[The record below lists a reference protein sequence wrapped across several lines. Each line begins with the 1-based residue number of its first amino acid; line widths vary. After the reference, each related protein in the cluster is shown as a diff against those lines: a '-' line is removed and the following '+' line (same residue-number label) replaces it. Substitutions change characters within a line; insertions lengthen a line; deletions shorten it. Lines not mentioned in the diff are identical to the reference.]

1 MDGILYIASTENIE
15 HVRPYIGEIPIIIVN
30 RTFDVDA
37 PCINMDNV
45 DAAYQAVKYL
55 IENGHRKIALYI
67 NDKDR
72 QYNRERLQGALKA
85 LQEYGIKD
93 YEKYMVRD
101 VGSEEDAYYK
111 TLEMLRNEELPTSIF
126 MFNDF
131 MAYGVYRGITKSGL
145 HIPDDISVVG
155 FDDIPQVKYLD
166 PPLTTLRH
174 SLADTAGI
182 IFERLMEQI
191 KTQTCAHGSRTY
203 FKGRLI
209 ERESVKKLDS

>member
-1 MDGILYIASTENIE
+1 
-15 HVRPYIGEIPIIIVN
+15 
-30 RTFDVDA
+30 
-37 PCINMDNV
+37 
-45 DAAYQAVKYL
+45 
-55 IENGHRKIALYI
+55 
-67 NDKDR
+67 
-72 QYNRERLQGALKA
+72 
-85 LQEYGIKD
+85 
-93 YEKYMVRD
+93 MVRD

-111 TLEMLRNEELPTSIF
+111 TLEMMRNEELPTGIF

-145 HIPDDISVVG
+145 QIPGDISVVG

-182 IFERLMEQI
+182 IFEGLMEQI

-209 ERESVKKLDS
+209 ERESVKKLNP